1 MYAVSLVGNPPLAGR
16 TGALRPHRGTRAEL
30 GQFTRDQDGVLFT
43 YVTNGQLDLVRFGTH
58 QIVAVSVRV
67 VGAATVSTLYRGAN
81 VAEVA
86 PQRAGGDR
94 VVGHGAWYRA
104 LRLPSGMNLHPA
116 EPEDANPPVRR
127 IDALIGDTPI
137 VRLRSLTEPEMAE
150 VWLKLESFN
159 PAGSIKDRTA
169 LGMIADAE
177 ERGLLTPGSGQR
189 IVEPTSGN
197 TGIGLAFLAAVRGY
211 RCTIVLPDTM
221 SAERVATLRAYGAEL
236 EFTPG
241 EQRMQAAIPRAHEL
255 AEELNAWMPNQ
266 FENPANPRY
275 HERVTGPELWAQ
287 MQGRIDA
294 FVWASGT
301 GGSISGI
308 GRYLKSRDPKVRVIA
323 VEPARSAVLSGGER
337 GSHRFQGMGPG
348 FVPSNLDV
356 DLLDRVIGVWEEDA
370 FPLVHRLLRE
380 EGISVGMSSGA
391 TVHAALQV
399 ARELGPDAVVL
410 ALAADS
416 AERYLSTEL
425 FTGTG

>member
-1 MYAVSLVGNPPLAGR
+1 MP
-16 TGALRPHRGTRAEL
+16 
-30 GQFTRDQDGVLFT
+30 
-43 YVTNGQLDLVRFGTH
+43 
-58 QIVAVSVRV
+58 
-67 VGAATVSTLYRGAN
+67 
-81 VAEVA
+81 
-86 PQRAGGDR
+86 
-94 VVGHGAWYRA
+94 
-104 LRLPSGMNLHPA
+104 GMNLHPA
-116 EPEDANPPVRR
+116 EPEDADPPVRR
-127 IDALIGDTPI
+127 IDALIGNTPV
-137 VRLRSLTEPEMAE
+137 VRLRSVTDDAMAE

-169 LGMIADAE
+169 LGMIEDAE
-177 ERGLLTPGSGQR
+177 ERGLLTPGSGQA

-221 SAERVATLRAYGAEL
+221 SQERVKTLRAYGAEL

-241 EQRMQAAIPRAHEL
+241 ELRMQGAIPRAQEL
-255 AEELNAWMPNQ
+255 AEATGAWMPNQ

-275 HERVTGPELWAQ
+275 HERVTGPEIWAQ

-308 GRYLKSRDPKVRVIA
+308 GRYLKAQREGVQVVA
-323 VEPARSAVLSGGER
+323 VEPARSAVLSGGQR
-337 GSHRFQGMGPG
+337 GHHGFQGMGPG
-348 FVPSNLDV
+348 FVPKNLDV
-356 DLLDRVIGVWEEDA
+356 DLLDRVIAVHEEDA

-399 ARELGPDAVVL
+399 ARELGPERVVV
-410 ALAADS
+410 ALAADG

-425 FTGTG
+425 FAG